1 MFRPDRLGA
10 SRLND
15 FARLCARGCGLALTA
30 LVALTACSGRQ
41 TSGWS
46 GYAEGDYVYVSS
58 PLGGQ
63 LNSVD
68 VRIGQTVEQGA
79 QLFVLD
85 AESELAA
92 QQEAASRLSAAQAQS
107 RDMDTG
113 KRREEVA
120 VTQAQLEQARV
131 AETLAASDLQRQ
143 QQLVA
148 QGFVSKARAE
158 DAATTLKQAHAHVEE
173 LAAAM
178 QVGHLPARN
187 EERAAQQASAQ
198 AAREVLHQNQ
208 WRVQQKQQKA
218 PVAAWV
224 ADVFYRPGEFV
235 PAGQPVV
242 SLLPPTNI
250 KARFFVPEAD
260 LASLHAGQ
268 SVSLSCD
275 GCGAPIAAVVSRI
288 STQPEFTPPVIY
300 SNSQRSKLVFMAE
313 AQPSAQDASRLKP
326 GQPLDVRPATQANGA
341 AR

>member
-1 MFRPDRLGA
+1 MFGLDRLGTKRFTEIA
-10 SRLND
+10 PAPMLGRW
-15 FARLCARGCGLALTA
+15 FAWFA
-30 LVALTACSGRQ
+30 LVALTACSGKQ
-41 TSGWS
+41 APGWS

-58 PLGGQ
+58 PLAGQ

-68 VRIGQTVEQGA
+68 VRIGQTVELGA
-79 QLFVLD
+79 QLFALD

-92 QQEAASRLSAAQAQS
+92 QQEAVSRLGAAQAQS
-107 RDMDTG
+107 RDLDTG

-178 QVGHLPARN
+178 RVVRLPARN

-250 KARFFVPEAD
+250 KARFFVPEAE

-313 AQPSAQDASRLKP
+313 AQPSAQDAARLKP
-326 GQPLDVRPATQANGA
+326 GQPLDVHLATEANA
-341 AR
+341 VSK